1 MKARSALAALAA
13 FLLFAS
19 ACSNKERSEGQKI
32 QVKTLTAKKSPQII
46 PLESYG
52 SVTYKKKNDVCA
64 LVEGAIAEQ
73 RVIEG
78 SEVSEGEILFELK
91 NVQYEIQQAERRNH
105 LDSAAAKVRA
115 AKNNLA
121 EEEKS
126 AKSLMMALE
135 NARINLMQKKEE
147 HSLLLK
153 NLEKNQR
160 LFEAGGIS
168 ETSME
173 QMKMEAKASKAEID
187 VLEKELQIKALGF
200 EEKDLLL
207 AGMVPSENEEER
219 ARQFIELNTKSARIQ
234 IEMAEVEKRNAERDL
249 EAVNELMKNLTVR
262 SPCSGI
268 VGALYFEK
276 GERVTQNEKLATVID
291 MKNPY
296 AKVSV
301 QEKDMERIQLGA
313 SAVVEIASASY
324 KTESAVDFISP
335 LADLETGNFYIK
347 IPVDNKERKIRLG
360 MFAKCSIKTKSAGE
374 YFIVPES
381 ALVRKDGN
389 TAFLYCVQNDLVYQ
403 KECPIEME
411 AEGKIFIK
419 SGIKDGEKIVEFPSA
434 NLKEGLRVKCI

>member
-1 MKARSALAALAA
+1 MKARSTLAVLAA
-13 FLLFAS
+13 FLFLTS
-19 ACSNKERSEGQKI
+19 SCSNEKQSEGQRI
-32 QVKTLTAKKSPQII
+32 QVKTLTAKKSQQNV

-64 LVEGAIAEQ
+64 LVEGAIVEQ
-73 RVIEG
+73 KVIEG
-78 SEVSEGEILFELK
+78 SEVFEGEILFELK
-91 NVQYEIQQAERRNH
+91 NVQYEIQRAERRNH
-105 LDSAAAKVRA
+105 LDSATAKVRA

-126 AKSLMMALE
+126 AKSLMMSLE
-135 NARINLMQKKEE
+135 SARTNLLQKKEE
-147 HSLLLK
+147 HSLMIK

-168 ETSME
+168 ESSME
-173 QMKMEAKASKAEID
+173 QMRMEAKASKAEID
-187 VLEKELQIKALGF
+187 VLQKELEIKSLGF
-200 EEKDLLL
+200 EDKDLLQ
-207 AGMVPSENEEER
+207 AGIVPSENAEER
-219 ARQFIELNTKSARIQ
+219 KRQFIELNTQSARIQ
-234 IEMAEVEKRNAERDL
+234 IELAEVEKRNAERDL
-249 EAVNELMKNLTVR
+249 EAIDELVKNLTVR

-276 GERVTQNEKLATVID
+276 GEQVSQNEKLATVID
-291 MKNPY
+291 MENPY

-301 QEKDMERIQLGA
+301 QEKDMERIQLGTGA
-313 SAVVEIASASY
+313 LVEIASASY
-324 KTESAVDFISP
+324 KKESVVDFISP

-347 IPVDNKERKIRLG
+347 IPIDNKEQKIRLG

-411 AEGKIFIK
+411 DEGKIFIK
-419 SGIKDGEKIVEFPSA
+419 NGIKDGEKIVDFPSA
-434 NLKEGLRVKCI
+434 NLREGLRVKCI